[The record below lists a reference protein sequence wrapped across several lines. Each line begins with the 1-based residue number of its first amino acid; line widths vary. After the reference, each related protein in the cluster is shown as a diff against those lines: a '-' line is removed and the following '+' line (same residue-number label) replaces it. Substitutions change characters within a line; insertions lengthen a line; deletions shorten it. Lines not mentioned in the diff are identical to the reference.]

1 MMKNPEY
8 YAVQWKDAAYPE
20 LMAERDRL
28 LYFIRDY
35 EEKEKAGDRSGD
47 EWLIH
52 PQPDVLYQVYL
63 EYLGV
68 LCRLMQEKYNRDYVW
83 GERSLRDDAKA
94 Q

>member
-1 MMKNPEY
+1 MMVSPES
-8 YAVQWKDAAYPE
+8 YAALWKDAAYPD
-20 LMAERDRL
+20 MMTERDRL
-28 LYFIRDY
+28 LYFVRDY

-47 EWLIH
+47 EWRIH

-68 LCRLMQEKYNRDYVW
+68 LCRLMQETYNRDYVS
-83 GERSLRDDAKA
+83 GEHSLRDDAKA